1 MRRLLYNS
9 QGLLSERFVLVEFP
23 GALLAGFSFCLKK
36 LQELSGNKT
45 EIAFSSLIAP
55 SAPSSSPTLA
65 QPRYTTAKDFTYN
78 CDVLRVTDQLDK
90 YPPLALNPELMRTN
104 ETYQK
109 EFLSL
114 LAQQTTLDNGQATAL
129 CENLCRGL
137 AFTQGPPGTGKLPI
151 TFASCSSL
159 TVS

>member
-1 MRRLLYNS
+1 M

-23 GALLAGFSFCLKK
+23 GVLLAGFSFCLKK
-36 LQELSGNKT
+36 IQDLSSNKT

-55 SAPSSSPTLA
+55 SAASSSPTPS
-65 QPRYTTAKDFTYN
+65 QPQYTTAKDFAYN
-78 CDVLRVTDQLDK
+78 CDVLRSANELQNYSSLK
-90 YPPLALNPELMRTN
+90 LKPELMRTD

-114 LAQQTTLDNGQATAL
+114 LAQKTTLDEGQAIAL

-137 AFTQGPPGTGKLPI
+137 AFTQGPPGTGKP
-151 TFASCSSL
+151 
-159 TVS
+159 

>member
-1 MRRLLYNS
+1 MRRLLYNM

-55 SAPSSSPTLA
+55 SAPSSNPTPTP
-65 QPRYTTAKDFTYN
+65 PRYATAKDFTYN
-78 CDVLRVTDQLDK
+78 CDVLRRANELEK
-90 YPPLALNPELMRTN
+90 FPPLILKPESMRTN

-114 LAQQTTLDNGQATAL
+114 LAQYTTLDNGQAVAL

-137 AFTQGPPGTGKLPI
+137 AFTQGPPGTGKL
-151 TFASCSSL
+151 
-159 TVS
+159 